1 MFSSLFELM
10 GMMFLLILSGFLLRK
25 KNIIT
30 AAGKKC
36 LTDIILYAIL
46 PCNIIKAFSQDM
58 GDNFWMKFMQVLFK
72 SPDRKLRLP
81 ENCRRRKAGISIRN
95 GLFQF
100 GIYGKS
106 ACRRRLW

>member
-46 PCNIIKAFSQDM
+46 PCNIIKAFSRDM
-58 GDNFWMKFMQVLFK
+58 GENFWIKFMQVLVIAVVAQFL
-72 SPDRKLRLP
+72 SLLIASFGY
-81 ENCRRRKAGISIRN
+81 RRIADGER
-95 GLFQF
+95 QVYQ
-100 GIYGKS
+100 YGTVCS
-106 ACRRRLW
+106 NSGFMG